1 MERDAALSRAC
12 VELGEVLNF
21 GTVCIQLPVQVVLAE
36 KQEQKKK
43 FLNIQE
49 WVYLIATSIILKK
62 Y

>member
-43 FLNIQE
+43 VSKHPRMSLSNS
-49 WVYLIATSIILKK
+49 Y
-62 Y
+62 